1 MSTWYLVLIM
11 SMGTGVT
18 SQQISQVNKAQC
30 EVNAKAYNGKVIKS
44 DNANVYTRAICLV
57 GSK

>member
-1 MSTWYLVLIM
+1 MSAWYLILIM
-11 SMGTGVT
+11 STGSGVT
-18 SQQISQVNKAQC
+18 SQQIPQANKAQC
-30 EVNAKAYNGKVIKS
+30 EVNAKAYQGKVIKS

>member
-1 MSTWYLVLIM
+1 
-11 SMGTGVT
+11 MGTGVT